1 MKRSMMRMCPELK
14 IIIHLILCIWV
25 PMKKR
30 EREMCYTWQM
40 VVHTCWRS
48 VLPDQ
53 YCILVRCG
61 DFVSAKIICHIKS
74 ILRIWWKFPGNPVV
88 RTLTFHLRGHRPNPG
103 SGNPTSCDLPPAK
116 KKKKLEVFWLYILI
130 PLNFIII
137 VIQVVMQWGF
147 HLVFCLYY
155 DGENLRKHWRVLG
168 ITLAS
173 RGFYSLFTF
182 SRHSPVLSAVPF
194 LNSLFQGFSK
204 WDPRSPEGCHAKY
217 KTPRLWG

>member
-116 KKKKLEVFWLYILI
+116 KKKKKI
-130 PLNFIII
+130 
-137 VIQVVMQWGF
+137 
-147 HLVFCLYY
+147 
-155 DGENLRKHWRVLG
+155 
-168 ITLAS
+168 
-173 RGFYSLFTF
+173 RGFLVIYTYTFKFYYNCYPSGYAMGFPPSFLFILWWRKFKEALESPWNYSCFKRILF
-182 SRHSPVLSAVPF
+182 SVHV
-194 LNSLFQGFSK
+194 
-204 WDPRSPEGCHAKY
+204 
-217 KTPRLWG
+217 

>member
-1 MKRSMMRMCPELK
+1 MKIP
-14 IIIHLILCIWV
+14 
-25 PMKKR
+25 
-30 EREMCYTWQM
+30 WQ
-40 VVHTCWRS
+40 S
-48 VLPDQ
+48 
-53 YCILVRCG
+53 
-61 DFVSAKIICHIKS
+61 
-74 ILRIWWKFPGNPVV
+74 
-88 RTLTFHLRGHRPNPG
+88 
-103 SGNPTSCDLPPAK
+103 SGYDSDLPPQGTQAQSWVRESHVLWLAPCKK

-130 PLNFIII
+130 PLKFIII

-147 HLVFCLYY
+147 HLVFSLYY

-182 SRHSPVLSAVPF
+182 SRHSPVLSVAPF